1 MRIFYDENGN
11 FKGSIETA
19 IPGVEE
25 KVTMAGA
32 VISVPVPQELVE
44 RINSTTDT
52 LQPQDL
58 VLENDEVIVPT
69 PNTTDA
75 PAS

>member
-1 MRIFYDENGN
+1 MRVFYDENGN

-19 IPGVEE
+19 IPGTEE
-25 KVTMAGA
+25 GIKIAGA
-32 VISVPVPQELVE
+32 TVSLEVPPGLVE

-52 LQPQDL
+52 LRITDL
-58 VLENDEVIVPT
+58 TVQNDEIIVPDT
-69 PNTTDA
+69 NTSDT